1 MAKRS
6 LLPRLR
12 RIRMILLDVDG
23 VLTDGRIVYG
33 NDGTEYK
40 AFDAHDGYGIERAMK
55 HGLLVGLISGRK
67 SPVVER
73 RAKEL
78 GIVDV
83 FQNFMNKVAAMEE
96 LKRKYDLSDDRFAYI
111 GDDVFDMPLLE
122 RVGFSAAP
130 HDALPEVVRSVH
142 YRANAEGG
150 RGAVR
155 EMIDMI
161 LKAQGK
167 V

>member
-1 MAKRS
+1 MPAPS
-6 LLPRLR
+6 LLSKLK

-23 VLTDGRIVYG
+23 VLTDGRILYG

-40 AFDAHDGYGIERAMK
+40 AFDAHDGFGMERAMK
-55 HGLLVGLISGRK
+55 FGLLIGLISGRK
-67 SPVVER
+67 SPMVDR

-83 FQNFMNKVAAMEE
+83 YQNAMDKVAALED

-111 GDDVFDMPLLE
+111 GDDVFDLPLLNK
-122 RVGFSAAP
+122 VGFSAAP
-130 HDALPEVVRSVH
+130 NDAVKEV
-142 YRANAEGG
+142 ANAVQFRTRAEGG

-155 EMIDMI
+155 EMIDMV
-161 LKAQGK
+161 LKAQRK
-167 V
+167 I